1 MEPNINT
8 NCGSTHIQ
16 GLQALV
22 KEKHLDVGFAFDGDA
37 DRCLCVDENGDV
49 VDGDAI
55 LYICGKYLKNKGEL
69 ADNTVVTTVMSN
81 FGLYKAFDAAGISY
95 EKTAVGDKYVY
106 ECMSENGYRL
116 GGEQSG
122 HIIFSKYA
130 ATGDGLITAIKMM
143 EVMVLGK
150 QTLSQLRRGF
160 VSYPQKLTNVRVMDK
175 VAAREDA
182 DVQAAVARI
191 TEELGDHGRILE
203 SGTEPLIRVMVEA
216 SDSDDCEK
224 YVVGVMVLRKEC
236 ISEKIIA
243 KKFKAEHRDDG
254 HRVCISDELIKIE
267 DFANLRH
274 GILRPP
280 ERRWKVWLE
289 LH

>member
-1 MEPNINT
+1 MSFWNPLTCITGCLVVYSIGEILSKKTKGAISSLLFACVLFLAGFWSGILPDDIT
-8 NCGSTHIQ
+8 TQS
-16 GLQALV
+16 GLV
-22 KEKHLDVGFAFDGDA
+22 
-37 DRCLCVDENGDV
+37 
-49 VDGDAI
+49 
-55 LYICGKYLKNKGEL
+55 
-69 ADNTVVTTVMSN
+69 TVMSN

-175 VAAREDA
+175 AAAREDA

-191 TEELGDHGRILE
+191 TEELGDRGRILVRE

-216 SDSDDCEK
+216 SDPDDCEK
-224 YVVGVMVLRKEC
+224 YVDQVVEVLRKNAH
-236 ISEKIIA
+236 IRK
-243 KKFKAEHRDDG
+243 
-254 HRVCISDELIKIE
+254 
-267 DFANLRH
+267 
-274 GILRPP
+274 
-280 ERRWKVWLE
+280 
-289 LH
+289 